1 MNHIDTK
8 IFFISILF
16 TFLVVV
22 FCGDLLYSSFI
33 NQIIFFS
40 IPLIW
45 PGLAHGSLDIDS
57 AKRKKLIKNRNQL
70 LIFLLIYISIPVTFF
85 LLWVAYSNLSF
96 LIFMFLSAIHF
107 GISDQSNSKNPKIFK
122 YLEIFIRGFLVIC
135 IPLEFHPQETKLI
148 FNFLLAEQ
156 SFIQILEQYNDIFL
170 FLIILSSIILLGY
183 CLLKNK
189 NIIIFEILLI
199 FFCFSF
205 FKPLVSFFIYFCF
218 LHSTRHLI
226 NEKQQLKINTK
237 TLVLKTIPM
246 TIICLI
252 PLFIAVIFP
261 NLFFE
266 TLNFSYIN
274 YIFIGLACLTISH
287 ILLINFLKDSQTS
300 G

>member
-1 MNHIDTK
+1 
-8 IFFISILF
+8 
-16 TFLVVV
+16 
-22 FCGDLLYSSFI
+22 
-33 NQIIFFS
+33 
-40 IPLIW
+40 
-45 PGLAHGSLDIDS
+45 
-57 AKRKKLIKNRNQL
+57 
-70 LIFLLIYISIPVTFF
+70 
-85 LLWVAYSNLSF
+85 
-96 LIFMFLSAIHF
+96 MFLSAIHF

-189 NIIIFEILLI
+189 NIIILK
-199 FFCFSF
+199 FFLFSF
-205 FKPLVSFFIYFCF
+205 VFFLQTLVSFFIYFCF

-226 NEKQQLKINTK
+226 NEKQQLKIDTK

-287 ILLINFLKDSQTS
+287 ILLINFLKDFQTS